1 MAELDRP
8 RGERT
13 GSSGNTAIVA
23 IVVIL
28 LVAVIAFFLIYRPGT
43 APIVE
48 DEGPDI
54 ELEVQPPADALPDD
68 GGGDVEVGGG
78 QDAEGAS

>member
-1 MAELDRP
+1 MAEVDRP
-8 RGERT
+8 GGERS

-28 LVAVIAFFLIYRPGT
+28 LVAVIAFFLIFRPGT

-48 DEGPDI
+48 EDGPDI
-54 ELEVQPPADALPDD
+54 ELEVQPPADALPGD
-68 GGGDVEVGGG
+68 GEGDGDVGGG